1 MGRGVKGKGREKG
14 GRGGKREGPP
24 LQSTP
29 PVKKSWIRACLYL
42 KCYDVVVLV
51 RAFL

>member
-14 GRGGKREGPP
+14 GTP

-29 PVKKSWIRACLYL
+29 PVKKSWIRACIQEYENQSTERSVYEKNL
-42 KCYDVVVLV
+42 
-51 RAFL
+51 